1 MRLLAWLWPLSN
13 NETLFGNLRCI
24 STTTNN
30 NNYLSSSL
38 YSPLERSPLLL
49 SRWWLFLPFLPPLFP
64 RRCGNE
70 DGVGAP
76 SLTPMSDRVTVRG
89 GIAPGERIDRAS
101 IRAPHG
107 PLRCVWICNLLLR
120 QRVRWDY
127 PPVNSGP
134 LAQGSVRYG
143 LAHLDSVTVGFRRS
157 QGPRWW
163 PPGARRGQ
171 PGRRGKFSGVNT
183 RRIAFTV
190 MLMMSVVAAALAG
203 MLYAGRLESGG
214 GTSGAPATS
223 SRSLPRS
230 SSSAPASA
238 WAA

>member
-1 MRLLAWLWPLSN
+1 
-13 NETLFGNLRCI
+13 
-24 STTTNN
+24 
-30 NNYLSSSL
+30 
-38 YSPLERSPLLL
+38 
-49 SRWWLFLPFLPPLFP
+49 
-64 RRCGNE
+64 
-70 DGVGAP
+70 
-76 SLTPMSDRVTVRG
+76 MSDRVTVRG

-214 GTSGAPATS
+214 YQWGTGYELSVIAAVILVGTSLGLGSVIGLLFGSLLIGMINNGLILAGLGVSSGRSWSASSSS
-223 SRSLPRS
+223 SRSSWRGRS
-230 SSSAPASA
+230 DG
-238 WAA
+238 